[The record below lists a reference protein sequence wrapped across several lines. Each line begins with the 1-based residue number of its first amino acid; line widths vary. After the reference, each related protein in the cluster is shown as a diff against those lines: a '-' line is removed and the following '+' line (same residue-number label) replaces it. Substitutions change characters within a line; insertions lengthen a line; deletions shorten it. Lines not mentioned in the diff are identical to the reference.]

1 VNAFGTPR
9 RALVGVTALAVV
21 LGAGTGTA
29 LALWDD
35 TEQFSAEI
43 GSGMVGFAVGSPGAA
58 NPTVATGPADELGI
72 PLGPGEAATLLGTGT
87 VAVGIQVDA
96 RADGNKGLRYALDLP
111 DLPAGSIFGSST
123 VQVYRVDAAAD
134 CSAEGA
140 QARGDLVATYTP
152 ADPDGDGTYET
163 GTAGWDTRRA
173 TSAAVAADYDEAWT
187 ATQYWCVV
195 ATLGDL
201 PDEGAYA
208 NTATVAVEVDGDTYT
223 DEDTWRADVTTA
235 ADPADEPTHTIDFT
249 HTTTRPGE

>member
-1 VNAFGTPR
+1 MSAFGTPR
-9 RALVGVTALAVV
+9 SALVGVTALAVV

-35 TEQFSAEI
+35 AEQFSAEI
-43 GSGMVGFAVGSPGAA
+43 GSGMVGFAVGTPDAA
-58 NPTVATGPADELGI
+58 DRSVATGPGDELGLS
-72 PLGPGEAATLLGTGT
+72 LGQDEAATLLEDGT

-123 VQVYRVDAAAD
+123 VRVYRVDSAE
-134 CSAEGA
+134 CSAAGVA
-140 QARGDLVATYTP
+140 GRTPMATYTP
-152 ADPDGDGTYET
+152 ADPDGDGTYEP

-173 TSAAVAADYDEAWT
+173 TSTAVAADYDEAWT

-201 PDEGAYA
+201 PDEGAY
-208 NTATVAVEVDGDTYT
+208 TTPATVSVEGDGATYS

-235 ADPADEPTHTIDFT
+235 ADPADEPTHTIAFT